1 MEREADIMLRCSVLP
16 RTATSGRL
24 QKVTGDV
31 EIVPYCPDP
40 GPQAMTDRETEL
52 QKLVAIY
59 GADERLPSQ
68 EQWRKV
74 IAVEPGKPIIIVN
87 LIGLHA
93 GTVKWP
99 EIGFEGPSSEAWTR
113 YGELA
118 APMMGKYGVSV
129 ENFAELDF
137 SVIGSAEKE
146 WDIAV
151 LARYRDSRAFIDL
164 HLDDEYCEKAL
175 PLRRLVVRNHRM
187 FLSQTRD

>member
-1 MEREADIMLRCSVLP
+1 MEFLSRRPQWVGSGPHRSGPGTSAMEREADIMLRCSVLP

-74 IAVEPGKPIIIVN
+74 IAVDMPVQSNGQR
-87 LIGLHA
+87 LGLKA
-93 GTVKWP
+93 PVQKRGRDTA
-99 EIGFEGPSSEAWTR
+99 SS
-113 YGELA
+113 
-118 APMMGKYGVSV
+118 P
-129 ENFAELDF
+129 
-137 SVIGSAEKE
+137 
-146 WDIAV
+146 
-151 LARYRDSRAFIDL
+151 
-164 HLDDEYCEKAL
+164 
-175 PLRRLVVRNHRM
+175 RR
-187 FLSQTRD
+187 

>member
-1 MEREADIMLRCSVLP
+1 MSKSFS
-16 RTATSGRL
+16 TASEL
-24 QKVTGDV
+24 
-31 EIVPYCPDP
+31 E
-40 GPQAMTDRETEL
+40 PQAMTDHETRI
-52 QKLVAIY
+52 QKLVAVY
-59 GADERLPSQ
+59 GADERLPSE

-87 LIGLHA
+87 LIGLQT
-93 GTVKWP
+93 GRIERP
-99 EIGFEGPSSEAWTR
+99 EIGFAGSGAEAWTR

-118 APMMGKYGVSV
+118 APIMERYGVSV

-137 SVIGSAEKE
+137 SVIGPAEKE

-175 PLRRLVVRNHRM
+175 PLRRLVVRSHRM
-187 FLSQTRD
+187 FLSQTKD